1 MLNGRPI
8 KVADVP
14 TPSNL
19 QEAFNDPDYGPCWRE
34 AYDSIEMFLCMRDY
48 KKILLRIWFSPIGL
62 PPLLSFNLCNAAAVW
77 AILKAE

>member
-1 MLNGRPI
+1 MFL
-8 KVADVP
+8 VAAGALYFVAM
-14 TPSNL
+14 S
-19 QEAFNDPDYGPCWRE
+19 AICWRE